1 MRFLGHLSK
10 SWLVEAKLKKK
21 KKKKEK
27 KTHSAWNKWECCKMT
42 EILLNNLYFFQHLLI
57 NVYLN
62 GRILSKSIIKNHQ
75 YSNFLQVAES
85 SQKKFKGTDTA
96 SSLIKTPKKTVDAA
110 TCETLETPNN
120 LRRDDSRRL
129 KEKGIIDFV
138 VILVQYSAEIFS
150 SYMKKKIH
158 FLFE

>member
-1 MRFLGHLSK
+1 MFASLHLGSATALICPFILFGAH
-10 SWLVEAKLKKK
+10 ALKP
-21 KKKKEK
+21 
-27 KTHSAWNKWECCKMT
+27 
-42 EILLNNLYFFQHLLI
+42 LQHLLI

-85 SQKKFKGTDTA
+85 SQKKYKGTDTA